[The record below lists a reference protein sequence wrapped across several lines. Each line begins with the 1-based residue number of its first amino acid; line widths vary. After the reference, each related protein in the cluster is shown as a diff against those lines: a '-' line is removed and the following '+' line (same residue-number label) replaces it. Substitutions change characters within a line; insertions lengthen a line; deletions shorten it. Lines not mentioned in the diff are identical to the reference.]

1 MMKTTMTPY
10 EESIKMIILS
20 TRPLTEIEKE
30 EVSQWALHL
39 RRGAQ
44 LPSNKDIINLGDYLS
59 TIVKSVRFTYS

>member
-30 EVSQWALHL
+30 EVSQWALRL

-44 LPSNKDIINLGDYLS
+44 LPSN
-59 TIVKSVRFTYS
+59 